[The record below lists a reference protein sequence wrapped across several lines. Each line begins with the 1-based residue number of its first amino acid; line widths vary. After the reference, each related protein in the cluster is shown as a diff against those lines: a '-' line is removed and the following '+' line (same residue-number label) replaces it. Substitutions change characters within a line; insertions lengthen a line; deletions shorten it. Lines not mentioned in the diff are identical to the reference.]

1 MTMLDQTA
9 DLEAPVRRILTQ
21 SRHSFYLAFAITGVV
36 ELMSLAPIV
45 YMWNVFD
52 RVISVRSGIT
62 LVSLTTM
69 VVAIYLFWALL
80 DWLRNRLFVQLSAKL
95 DWDLSASVFD
105 ASFRRYVGYSN
116 VNLHQL
122 LSELLTLRQA
132 LTGRPVLALMD
143 APFAIIFIAAG
154 FVFHPLLALFVALA
168 TGAILITSFAAQR
181 ASAPLLKASN
191 EENAAANQVAA
202 DSLRQAETTI
212 AMGMLP
218 AVRRKWFVRHQK
230 FLQLQVNAS
239 EASGT
244 MRGISKVVGMAMPSL
259 QIALGAWLAI
269 EGAIT
274 GGMVIAASL
283 LIGKAIS
290 PLSNLISEWNQ
301 IISARQAYDR
311 LNDLLKDDLI
321 YGEQM
326 SLPEPVGN
334 LVVNGL
340 VVIPPGTAKLVLNGL
355 SFTMKP
361 GELLAVIGPSAAGKT
376 CLARALMGVWKP
388 YQGSVRLDGV
398 EISDW
403 AHEELGPHLGYVPQE
418 VQFLQ
423 ASVAENIARLGDVD
437 PEKVV
442 AATKLIGAHEMVLK
456 MPNGYDTKIGPG
468 GYVLSG
474 GQKQMIALAR
484 AFYCSPS
491 FIVLDEPNS
500 NLDDAAEQAFKK
512 ALQAI
517 CQAGSA
523 VVVMTHDSKVARM
536 ADLLLVLR
544 EGRQIGFG
552 PTAQVLES
560 VRTAAATA
568 ANRSAPTPVTAPAPV
583 AARAPAKP
591 TAQSTPEPVVAPAAV
606 QPFAAPAPAIAPFKP
621 PAEPAAA
628 PVAASIAS
636 PALVKPATPS
646 APALPP
652 EVAAASVPEGMPAQ
666 SAPAPAAVA
675 PPWPAPVSA
684 PPTPAAAAL
693 APSATAQ
700 GAVNP
705 VTAPAPKPIVSP
717 AAAPVTPPPATAT
730 APPLMPPLPVQK
742 AEPAAAPAAVPPP
755 PNAAQVSVVIQP
767 PTPVASTAPA
777 AIPDAGEP
785 V

>member
-1 MTMLDQTA
+1 MTMLDQKSE
-9 DLEAPVRRILTQ
+9 LEAPVRRILTQ
-21 SRHSFYLAFAITGVV
+21 ARHSFYLAFAISGVV
-36 ELMSLAPIV
+36 EIISLAPIL

-52 RVISVRSGIT
+52 RVITARSGIT
-62 LVSLTTM
+62 LVSLTIV
-69 VVAIYLFWALL
+69 VVAIYMFWALL

-105 ASFRRYVGYSN
+105 ASFRRYVGYNN

-122 LSELLTLRQA
+122 LSDLLILRQA

-143 APFAIIFIAAG
+143 APFAIVFIAVG

-168 TGAILITSFAAQR
+168 SGAILMTSFVAQR
-181 ASAPLLKASN
+181 ASAPALKASN
-191 EENAAANQVAA
+191 EENAAANKVAA
-202 DSLRQAETTI
+202 DSLRQAEVTM

-244 MRGISKVVGMAMPSL
+244 MRGFSTVLGNALPSL
-259 QIALGAWLAI
+259 QVALGAWLAI

-274 GGMVIAASL
+274 GGMVIAASM
-283 LIGKAIS
+283 LIGKAMS
-290 PLSNLISEWNQ
+290 PLNKLIGEWNQ

-311 LNDLLKDDLI
+311 LNDLLTDDLI

-326 SLPEPVGN
+326 ALPAPVGN

-340 VVIPPGTAKLVLNGL
+340 VIIPPGTANIVLNGL

-388 YQGSVRLDGV
+388 HQGSVRLDGV

-403 AHEELGPHLGYVPQE
+403 AHEELGPYLGYVPQE
-418 VQFLQ
+418 IEFLQ
-423 ASVAENIARLGDVD
+423 ATVAENIARLGELD
-437 PEKVV
+437 PEKVI

-474 GQKQMIALAR
+474 GQKQMMALAR
-484 AFYCSPS
+484 AFYGSPS

-523 VVVMTHDSKVARM
+523 VVVMTHDPNVARL

-544 EGRQIGFG
+544 EGRQVGFG
-552 PTAQVLES
+552 PSAQLLEA
-560 VRTAAATA
+560 VRMAAAPTA
-568 ANRSAPTPVTAPAPV
+568 TPARQVGVPEPTTAPAVAKSPAQPTSAPIAAPAPV
-583 AARAPAKP
+583 LPFSPAAQSPAPAP
-591 TAQSTPEPVVAPAAV
+591 APASVTAAASAPV
-606 QPFAAPAPAIAPFKP
+606 QSPAQPAPVPVAATVAAAATVKPVAAPVSVAFAAPATLPL
-621 PAEPAAA
+621 AAA
-628 PVAASIAS
+628 PA
-636 PALVKPATPS
+636 PS
-646 APALPP
+646 TLPP
-652 EVAAASVPEGMPAQ
+652 
-666 SAPAPAAVA
+666 AP
-675 PPWPAPVSA
+675 
-684 PPTPAAAAL
+684 
-693 APSATAQ
+693 
-700 GAVNP
+700 
-705 VTAPAPKPIVSP
+705 
-717 AAAPVTPPPATAT
+717 
-730 APPLMPPLPVQK
+730 QK
-742 AEPAAAPAAVPPP
+742 AEPAQALAPAPVVAPPK
-755 PNAAQVSVVIQP
+755 AQQVSVLIQP
-767 PTPVASTAPA
+767 DTTIGATTAPST
-777 AIPDAGEP
+777 PDAGET

>member
-1 MTMLDQTA
+1 MFDQKA

-36 ELMSLAPIV
+36 ELLSFAPIV

-52 RVISVRSGIT
+52 RVISARSSIT
-62 LVSLTTM
+62 LISLTTM
-69 VVAIYLFWALL
+69 VIAIYLFWALL
-80 DWLRNRLFVQLSAKL
+80 EWLRSRLFVQLSAKL
-95 DWDLSASVFD
+95 DWDLSTSVFD

-143 APFAIIFIAAG
+143 APFAIVFIAAG

-181 ASAPLLKASN
+181 ASAPILKASN
-191 EENAAANQVAA
+191 EENAAANKVAA
-202 DSLRQAETTI
+202 DSLRQAETTM

-218 AVRRKWFVRHQK
+218 AVRRRWFVRHQK

-244 MRGISKVVGMAMPSL
+244 MRGITKVVSMALPSL
-259 QIALGAWLAI
+259 QIGLGAWLAI
-269 EGAIT
+269 EGEIT
-274 GGMVIAASL
+274 GGMVIAASM
-283 LIGKAIS
+283 LISKAIS
-290 PLSNLISEWNQ
+290 PLSKLIAEWNQ

-326 SLPEPVGN
+326 ALPAPVGH

-340 VVIPPGTAKLVLNGL
+340 VVIPPGTAKIVLNGL
-355 SFTMKP
+355 SFTVKP

-388 YQGSVRLDGV
+388 HLGSVRLDGV

-418 VQFLQ
+418 VEFLQ
-423 ASVAENIARLGDVD
+423 ATVAENIARLGEVD
-437 PEKVV
+437 PEKVI
-442 AATKLIGAHEMVLK
+442 AASKLIGAHEMVLK
-456 MPNGYDTKIGPG
+456 MPNGYDTRIGPG

-484 AFYCSPS
+484 AFYGSPS

-500 NLDDAAEQAFKK
+500 NLDDAAGQAFKK

-523 VVVMTHDSKVARM
+523 VVVMTHDPKVARL

-552 PTAQVLES
+552 PSAQVLEA
-560 VRTAAATA
+560 VRTAAAPA
-568 ANRSAPTPVTAPAPV
+568 ANPAAPTRATAPSPV
-583 AARAPAKP
+583 ATSAPAKP
-591 TAQSTPEPVVAPAAV
+591 
-606 QPFAAPAPAIAPFKP
+606 
-621 PAEPAAA
+621 
-628 PVAASIAS
+628 
-636 PALVKPATPS
+636 
-646 APALPP
+646 
-652 EVAAASVPEGMPAQ
+652 PAQ
-666 SAPAPAAVA
+666 SAPAPATAAMAPAVPVQGA
-675 PPWPAPVSA
+675 VKPVAAQAPAPV
-684 PPTPAAAAL
+684 
-693 APSATAQ
+693 
-700 GAVNP
+700 
-705 VTAPAPKPIVSP
+705 VSP
-717 AAAPVTPPPATAT
+717 IAAPVTTS
-730 APPLMPPLPVQK
+730 
-742 AEPAAAPAAVPPP
+742 PAAEQPK
-755 PNAAQVSVVIQP
+755 AAQVSVVIQP
-767 PTPVASTAPA
+767 PSPVAATAPA
-777 AIPDAGEP
+777 ATPDAGET

>member
-1 MTMLDQTA
+1 MFDQKA

-36 ELMSLAPIV
+36 ELLSFAPIV

-52 RVISVRSGIT
+52 RVISARSSIT
-62 LVSLTTM
+62 LISLTTM
-69 VVAIYLFWALL
+69 VIAIYLFWALL
-80 DWLRNRLFVQLSAKL
+80 EWLRGRLFVQLSAKL
-95 DWDLSASVFD
+95 DWDLSVSVFD

-122 LSELLTLRQA
+122 LAELLTLRQA

-143 APFAIIFIAAG
+143 APFAIVFIAAG

-181 ASAPLLKASN
+181 ASAPMLKASN
-191 EENAAANQVAA
+191 EENAAANKVAA
-202 DSLRQAETTI
+202 DSLRQAETTM

-218 AVRRKWFVRHQK
+218 AVRRRWFVRHQK

-244 MRGISKVVGMAMPSL
+244 MRGIAKVVSMALPSL
-259 QIALGAWLAI
+259 QIGLGAWLAI
-269 EGAIT
+269 EGEIT
-274 GGMVIAASL
+274 GGMVIAASM
-283 LIGKAIS
+283 LISKAIS
-290 PLSNLISEWNQ
+290 PLSNLIAEWNQ

-326 SLPEPVGN
+326 ALPAPVGN

-340 VVIPPGTAKLVLNGL
+340 VVIPPGTAKIVLNGL

-388 YQGSVRLDGV
+388 HQGSVRLDGV

-418 VQFLQ
+418 VEFLQ
-423 ASVAENIARLGDVD
+423 ASVAENIARLGEVD
-437 PEKVV
+437 PEKVI
-442 AATKLIGAHEMVLK
+442 AASKLIGAHEMVLK
-456 MPNGYDTKIGPG
+456 MPNGYDTRIGPG

-474 GQKQMIALAR
+474 GQKQLIALAR
-484 AFYCSPS
+484 AFYGSPS

-500 NLDDAAEQAFKK
+500 NLDDAAGQAFKK

-523 VVVMTHDSKVARM
+523 VVVMTHDPKVARL

-552 PTAQVLES
+552 PSAQVLEA
-560 VRTAAATA
+560 VRTAAAPA
-568 ANRSAPTPVTAPAPV
+568 ANPAAPTPSTAPTPVAAPAT
-583 AARAPAKP
+583 AKP
-591 TAQSTPEPVVAPAAV
+591 TAQSTPAPA
-606 QPFAAPAPAIAPFKP
+606 
-621 PAEPAAA
+621 
-628 PVAASIAS
+628 
-636 PALVKPATPS
+636 T
-646 APALPP
+646 
-652 EVAAASVPEGMPAQ
+652 
-666 SAPAPAAVA
+666 
-675 PPWPAPVSA
+675 
-684 PPTPAAAAL
+684 AAL
-693 APSATAQ
+693 APVALAQ
-700 GAVNP
+700 GAVQP
-705 VTAPAPKPIVSP
+705 VTAQAPAPVAFPVAAPPAVAASAPSSP
-717 AAAPVTPPPATAT
+717 A
-730 APPLMPPLPVQK
+730 LPEQK
-742 AEPAAAPAAVPPP
+742 AEPAATPAAVVAQSKAP
-755 PNAAQVSVVIQP
+755 QVSVVIQP
-767 PTPVASTAPA
+767 PSPVAATAPA
-777 AIPDAGEP
+777 ATPDAGET

>member
-1 MTMLDQTA
+1 MFDQKA

-36 ELMSLAPIV
+36 ELLSFAPIV

-52 RVISVRSGIT
+52 RVISARSSIT
-62 LVSLTTM
+62 LISLTTM
-69 VVAIYLFWALL
+69 VIAIYLFWALL
-80 DWLRNRLFVQLSAKL
+80 EWLRSRLFVQLSAKL
-95 DWDLSASVFD
+95 DWDLSTSVFD

-143 APFAIIFIAAG
+143 APFAIVFIAAG

-181 ASAPLLKASN
+181 ASAPILKASN
-191 EENAAANQVAA
+191 EENAAANKVAA
-202 DSLRQAETTI
+202 DSLRQAETTM

-218 AVRRKWFVRHQK
+218 AVRRRWFVRHQK

-244 MRGISKVVGMAMPSL
+244 MRGITKVVSMALPSL

-269 EGAIT
+269 EGEIT
-274 GGMVIAASL
+274 GGMVIAASM
-283 LIGKAIS
+283 LISKAIS
-290 PLSNLISEWNQ
+290 PLSKLIAEWNQ

-326 SLPEPVGN
+326 ALPAPVGH

-340 VVIPPGTAKLVLNGL
+340 VVIPPGTAKIVLNGL

-388 YQGSVRLDGV
+388 HLGSVRLDGV

-418 VQFLQ
+418 VEFLQ
-423 ASVAENIARLGDVD
+423 ATVAENIARLGEVD
-437 PEKVV
+437 PEKVI
-442 AATKLIGAHEMVLK
+442 AASKLIGVHEMVLK
-456 MPNGYDTKIGPG
+456 MPNGYDTRIGPG

-474 GQKQMIALAR
+474 GQKQLIALAR
-484 AFYCSPS
+484 AFYGSPS

-500 NLDDAAEQAFKK
+500 NLDDAAGQAFKK

-523 VVVMTHDSKVARM
+523 VVVMTHDPKVARL

-552 PTAQVLES
+552 PSAQVLEA
-560 VRTAAATA
+560 VRTAAAPA
-568 ANRSAPTPVTAPAPV
+568 ANPAAPTPATAPSPV
-583 AARAPAKP
+583 ATSAPAKP
-591 TAQSTPEPVVAPAAV
+591 
-606 QPFAAPAPAIAPFKP
+606 
-621 PAEPAAA
+621 
-628 PVAASIAS
+628 
-636 PALVKPATPS
+636 
-646 APALPP
+646 
-652 EVAAASVPEGMPAQ
+652 PAQ
-666 SAPAPAAVA
+666 SAPAPATAAMAPAVPVQGA
-675 PPWPAPVSA
+675 VKPVTAQAPAPVVS
-684 PPTPAAAAL
+684 PI
-693 APSATAQ
+693 AT
-700 GAVNP
+700 P
-705 VTAPAPKPIVSP
+705 VTTSP
-717 AAAPVTPPPATAT
+717 AAEQP
-730 APPLMPPLPVQK
+730 K
-742 AEPAAAPAAVPPP
+742 
-755 PNAAQVSVVIQP
+755 AAQVSVVIQHP
-767 PTPVASTAPA
+767 SPGAAPVPA
-777 AIPDAGEP
+777 ATPDAGET